1 MLKDIEDLKE
11 VLFMWALSIIFTILE
26 INIDTFL
33 NVLLIY
39 LKVSTLYFI

>member
-1 MLKDIEDLKE
+1 
-11 VLFMWALSIIFTILE
+11 MWALSIIFTILE

-33 NVLLIY
+33 NVLLTY